1 MTQRRITQWLI
12 SASLIAALLPC
23 SADDSRHKAGK
34 AEAEANSPQW
44 KSVAQVYT
52 PPPPPN
58 PKPLVKVTVGAPR
71 GSHLDIDLSLLI
83 PADRI
88 LTWNDPTLTWE
99 ISRDIDKPVR
109 LIIADPDQTEPLY
122 DRVISPR
129 AQAGRHTIRFSK
141 LGIQITPG
149 ARYECT
155 LCVSLKG
162 GCSIARDLV
171 AITELVMPQP

>member
-1 MTQRRITQWLI
+1 MNQRRITQWLI
-12 SASLIAALLPC
+12 SAGLAAALLPC
-23 SADDSRHKAGK
+23 SADESGQRVGK
-34 AEAEANSPQW
+34 TEVNAPQP
-44 KSVAQVYT
+44 KSTMRVYT
-52 PPPPPN
+52 PPPPAN

-71 GSHLDIDLSLLI
+71 GSSLDIQLSLYI

-88 LTWNDPTLTWE
+88 LARNDPTLTWE

-129 AQAGRHTIRFSK
+129 AQAGRRVIRFSK
-141 LGIQITPG
+141 LGIQMTPG

-171 AITELVMPQP
+171 AITELVMAQP